1 MHVGYPF
8 HSNFSRP
15 DDQGVSFHQSGDQTM
30 FSFAFK
36 AVPWRRNYLPRDN
49 EHLRRDVGLCG
60 EQHEPVEWWRH
71 RARLR

>member
-1 MHVGYPF
+1 
-8 HSNFSRP
+8 
-15 DDQGVSFHQSGDQTM
+15 M